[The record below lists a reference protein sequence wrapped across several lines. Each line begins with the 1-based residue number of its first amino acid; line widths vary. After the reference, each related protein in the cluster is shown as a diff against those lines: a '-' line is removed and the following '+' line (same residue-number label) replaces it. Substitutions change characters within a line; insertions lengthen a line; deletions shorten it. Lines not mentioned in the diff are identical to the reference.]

1 MIIQSFQ
8 NEDDYNLEEL
18 IKNLS
23 KEHVV
28 WTSQAN
34 EILYAYKNQEL
45 FCKVVPH
52 LMSRAVDRH
61 NRFNLVQHF
70 GYMQRQVFD

>member
-8 NEDDYNLEEL
+8 DEDDYNLEEL

-23 KEHVV
+23 KEYVV

-34 EILYAYKNQEL
+34 ELLYAYKNQEL

-52 LMSRAVDRH
+52 LLSRTVDRH
-61 NRFNLVQHF
+61 NRFNLIQHF
-70 GYMQRQVFD
+70 GYMQR